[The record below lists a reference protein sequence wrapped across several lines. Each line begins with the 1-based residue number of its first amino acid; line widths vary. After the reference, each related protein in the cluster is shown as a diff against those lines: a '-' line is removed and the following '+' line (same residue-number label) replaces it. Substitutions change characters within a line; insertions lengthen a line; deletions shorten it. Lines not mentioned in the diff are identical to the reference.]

1 MTDHPTTLDQ
11 LPRGATARVARI
23 RGERAVRRRL
33 MDMGITR
40 GATITMVKSS
50 PFGDPVDY
58 LIRGYHLSLRK
69 SEAQMIEIDPQETA
83 A

>member
-1 MTDHPTTLDQ
+1 MNESPTTLDQ
-11 LPRGATARVARI
+11 LPAGATARVAKI

-40 GATITMVKSS
+40 GTTITMVKAS

-58 LIRGYHLSLRK
+58 LVRGYHLSLRK
-69 SEAQMIEIDPQETA
+69 TEAQMIEIVSNEEA
-83 A
+83 G

>member
-1 MTDHPTTLDQ
+1 MTDHPITLDQ
-11 LPRGATARVARI
+11 LPTGATARVARI

-40 GATITMVKSS
+40 GATITMVKAS

-69 SEAQMIEIDPQETA
+69 TEAQMIEIEQEA
-83 A
+83 AG